1 MKATELRPR
10 NSSTLFRIPKSDEN
24 ICCFQISA
32 ATTGISRNGV
42 ISSVRTSPCPKNL
55 RSSRTANSVPKNER
69 QNDGEHGHLD
79 ARPHRLA
86 EERVVE
92 DRPVVVDPDELRR
105 LGNQRLR
112 LVLEVGEAV
121 VDADQERQLRDQ
133 DREEQRR
140 EQRQPPTPRRRRTD
154 LATLAFA
161 RLACRSRGVGGCHV
175 PAYLIALRRDALAL
189 AERVG
194 VLRRSG
200 DHAREELGAPVA
212 DVLELR
218 DADVLHAR

>member
-1 MKATELRPR
+1 M
-10 NSSTLFRIPKSDEN
+10 
-24 ICCFQISA
+24 
-32 ATTGISRNGV
+32 
-42 ISSVRTSPCPKNL
+42 ISSVRTRPCPRNF

-69 QNDGEHGHLD
+69 QDDGEDGHLH

-105 LGNQRLR
+105 LGDQRLR
-112 LVLEVGEAV
+112 PVLQVREAV
-121 VDADQERQLRDQ
+121 VDADQERQLRDH

-140 EQRQPPTPRRRRTD
+140 EQREPPTPRRGERISDLPFALSAWRR
-154 LATLAFA
+154 
-161 RLACRSRGVGGCHV
+161 RLVTTGLLDRV
-175 PAYLIALRRDALAL
+175 RRDLLAL

-200 DHAREELGAPVA
+200 DHAREQLGAPVA
-212 DVLELR
+212 DILELR